1 MIALSVVYDVTP
13 GNMDAV
19 LAALK
24 RMKAQVLAQE
34 PGCSIFQ
41 VSRVRGQDNRL
52 MLYEVY
58 GDEEALDKH
67 GATPHFEQIIKGEV
81 IPMLQK
87 RERTSLDVEIA

>member
-1 MIALSVVYDVTP
+1 MIALSVVYDVMP
-13 GNMDAV
+13 GNMGAV
-19 LAALK
+19 SAALT

-58 GDEEALDKH
+58 RDEQALEAH
-67 GATPHFEQIIKGEV
+67 GATAHFEQIIKGEV
-81 IPMLQK
+81 IPMLLK
-87 RERTSLDVEIA
+87 RERTTLDVVVA